1 MTSVSAIH
9 SGPHSRRPQFWLF
22 LLLVLGATAW
32 YEGHYL
38 CRGWN
43 PHDEGCLTESA
54 LRVMHGQ
61 LPHRD
66 YIEIYTGG
74 LAYLDALA
82 FRILGLRFVSM
93 RIVLFAFFLAWV
105 IAVFWIATNMVSE
118 WIAASVTFFAVLWSL
133 PNYSAAMPSW
143 YNLFFATFGI
153 AALFQFMRSRS
164 KKWLFIAGLCAG
176 LSFLV
181 KIAGLYF
188 LAAAL
193 LYCVY
198 HEQELSASQ
207 DEKPSTHRNTAY
219 TFFVTAS
226 LALFTALVFRMIYRG
241 ARSGEYLHFLLPV
254 AALSGLLANRER
266 LMPSGS
272 LRKRFFTL
280 LGFASPVFAGFALPG
295 FLFVIPYIRANAM
308 AQLYRGIFVVP
319 WVRLENAAAHALPLV
334 TLPFAFLVIGPFA
347 FAASESGRIR
357 QIVTITMLVLY
368 AGFIAL
374 ALHREVFHFLI
385 WNTVAWSIP
394 ILTLIAF
401 PRLWRAFGATNTF
414 DRQKEEMLFVL
425 LSCAVVCSLIQFPYS
440 IPTYFCYVAPIAFL
454 AILAFLRTLHSIPR
468 TLLIGTGL
476 FYGAFAMFLFTPG
489 FIDSG
494 GLRSSPD
501 RESARLAQP
510 IAEGLRVAPEYVP
523 RYDSLAAAI
532 HRYAPQGQI
541 VAGPECPEV
550 YVLSG
555 FLNPTRTAFD
565 FFDPVGSYDELIGR
579 LLRDESFHVV
589 VVNNRAPG
597 TPGTYAKA
605 LRRQALAHGFTK
617 QVSVDNFEV
626 YSRP

>member
-1 MTSVSAIH
+1 MTSVSPVH

-38 CRGWN
+38 YRGWN

-93 RIVLFAFFLAWV
+93 RIVLFIFFLAWV

-198 HEQELSASQ
+198 YEQELSASQ
-207 DEKPSTHRNTAY
+207 DEEPSTHRNTAY
-219 TFFVTAS
+219 TIFVTAS

-254 AALSGLLANRER
+254 AALSALLVTRER
-266 LMPSGS
+266 LMPYVTSV
-272 LRKRFFTL
+272 KRFLRF
-280 LGFASPVFAGFALPG
+280 LGLASPVIAGSVVPVS
-295 FLFVIPYIRANAM
+295 FLVIPYFRADGM
-308 AQLYRGIFVVP
+308 AQFYRGVFVVP
-319 WVRLENAAAHALPLV
+319 WARLEYAAVHVLPLV
-334 TLPFAFLVIGPFA
+334 TLPFAFLVAGPFA

-368 AGFIAL
+368 AGLIAL
-374 ALHREVFHFLI
+374 ALHRELFHFLI
-385 WNTVAWSIP
+385 WNTVAWTIP
-394 ILTLIAF
+394 ILTLIAL
-401 PRLWRAFGATNTF
+401 PRLWRAIGATKDF
-414 DRQKEEMLFVL
+414 DRQKDEMLFML
-425 LSCAVVCSLIQFPYS
+425 LSAAVVCSLIQFPYS

-454 AILAFLRTLHSIPR
+454 AVLAFLRTMQNLPR
-468 TLLIGTGL
+468 TLLISTVL
-476 FYGAFAMFLFTPG
+476 FYAAFAVFLFTPG
-489 FIDSG
+489 FLDSV
-494 GLRSSPD
+494 GLQNSVD
-501 RESARLAQP
+501 RESAHFAQP
-510 IAEGLRVAPEYVP
+510 IAQGLRVAPEYVS
-523 RYDSLAAAI
+523 RYNTLVWVIHQLAPA
-532 HRYAPQGQI
+532 GQI
-541 VAGPECPEV
+541 IAGPECPEV